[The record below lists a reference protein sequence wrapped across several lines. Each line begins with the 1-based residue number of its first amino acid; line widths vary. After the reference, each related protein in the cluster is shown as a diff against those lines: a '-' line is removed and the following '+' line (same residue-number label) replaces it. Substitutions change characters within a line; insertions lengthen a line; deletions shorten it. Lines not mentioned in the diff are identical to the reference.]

1 MPLWNRNQ
9 KCPWRLFLVLA
20 CLFFMESAFAGQ
32 PVEIEFAASTPYNDK
47 PVMLRAELYQPGG
60 DGPYP
65 AVVLMHGCGGLQQPV
80 RDAMR
85 SHAEYLVGHGFVAL
99 VLDSF
104 GPRENGDGWVCKT
117 FERLMAA
124 RRYRKDDAL
133 DALKYLQSL
142 AIVDDANVFQMGQSN
157 GGSVSIRLAQLDEP
171 AFRASAAYYPWC
183 GTFNRL
189 GSQAKL
195 TSPLIVLAGASDD
208 WTPPGDC
215 QSVQSNGAE
224 YKVIVYRGAVHSFD
238 LEISRQ
244 KYQDHL
250 VGYDQDAAGDSRR
263 QVVAFFSS
271 HLAGDM
277 RASMPVMEQIEDPV
291 IEFLSGAEI
300 QQLIPSGKLKG
311 INAYGNPYTISY
323 TPDGVISGVAGKAD
337 EYKDSG
343 RWWVTDDSFC
353 RQYESWLG
361 GKAACFR
368 VSLEGGAI
376 TFFDSAGNFVSSG
389 TFGR

>member
-1 MPLWNRNQ
+1 M
-9 KCPWRLFLVLA
+9 RLLLA
-20 CLFFMESAFAGQ
+20 LTCLLFMASTLAG
-32 PVEIEFAASTPYNDK
+32 PPAEIEFAASTPYNDK
-47 PVMLRAELYQPGG
+47 PVVLRAELYQPVG

-65 AVVLMHGCGGLQQPV
+65 AVVMMHGCGGLQQPV

-85 SHAEYLVGHGFVAL
+85 THAEYLVGHGFVAL

-104 GPRENGDGWVCKT
+104 GPRNNGDGWVCKT
-117 FERLMAA
+117 FDRLMAA

-189 GSQAKL
+189 GSKAVL

-208 WTPPGDC
+208 WTPPGEC
-215 QSVQSNGAE
+215 QSVQSTGAE

-244 KYQDHL
+244 RYQFHL
-250 VGYDQDAAGDSRR
+250 VGYDEDATVDSRR
-263 QVVAFFSS
+263 QMVAFFSR
-271 HLAGDM
+271 HLTGGVKT
-277 RASMPVMEQIEDPV
+277 SMPVMEQVEVPV
-291 IEFLSGAEI
+291 IEFLSGTEI
-300 QQLIPSGKLKG
+300 QQLIPSGKLTG

-323 TPDGVISGVAGKAD
+323 TSDGIISGVAGKAD
-337 EYKDSG
+337 EYRDSG
-343 RWWVTDDSFC
+343 KWWVTDDTFC
-353 RQYESWLG
+353 RQYESWLD
-361 GKAACFR
+361 GKAACFK
-368 VSLEGGAI
+368 VSLEGDAI
-376 TFFDSAGNFVSSG
+376 SFYNTAGNFVSSG
-389 TFGR
+389 SFEQ